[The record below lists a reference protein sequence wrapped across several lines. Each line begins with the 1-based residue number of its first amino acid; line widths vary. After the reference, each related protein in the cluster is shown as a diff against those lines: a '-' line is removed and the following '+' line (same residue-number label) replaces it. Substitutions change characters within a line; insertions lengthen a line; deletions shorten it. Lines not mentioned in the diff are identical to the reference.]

1 MKQPRRKRYGT
12 RPADVGYM
20 FILWAIILAT
30 KFAIAAFLVFVL
42 LK

>member
-1 MKQPRRKRYGT
+1 
-12 RPADVGYM
+12 M